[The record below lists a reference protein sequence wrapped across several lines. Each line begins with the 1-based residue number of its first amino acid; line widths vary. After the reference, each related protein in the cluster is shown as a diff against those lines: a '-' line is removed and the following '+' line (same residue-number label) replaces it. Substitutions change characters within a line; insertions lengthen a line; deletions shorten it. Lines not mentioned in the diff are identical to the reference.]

1 MSPILTLIA
10 VPVAILLLAAL
21 AQEWR
26 YHRKRRDIVMDKQP
40 LFHSAK
46 ALHVITALKLGP
58 DQALLPGVRAFVDG
72 LEAAGALVVYAGK
85 SVITGTQSSQ
95 LPAVEWDAFVV
106 TQFASRESWD
116 EVAASDA
123 YAELQAGFGNT
134 WSIGMQRNR
143 VQNLLLPVAL
153 LAMRARQI
161 ITGEEARFPFVP
173 SEDPKVLEARDGVDP
188 AQRRMFLEHVVRE
201 NAQYSENAMV
211 IVNFQKDGSASQ
223 KKADAG
229 YNHEM
234 VSLMAEVGH
243 GPVHIG
249 DAVSLEGDA
258 DFDRVVLVYYPG
270 VKYFTDMVQSKFY
283 TGIFGEKQLGDTL
296 STPTV
301 PILQHL

>member
-1 MSPILTLIA
+1 MSLTLTLIA
-10 VPVAILLLAAL
+10 VPIAILLLAAL

-46 ALHVITALKLGP
+46 ALHVVTALKLGP
-58 DQALLPGVRAFVDG
+58 DQALLPNVRTFVDG

-106 TQFASRESWD
+106 TQFAGRDSWG
-116 EVAASDA
+116 EVAASNA
-123 YAELQAGFGNT
+123 YAQLTAGFANT
-134 WSIGMQRNR
+134 WSIGMQRGR
-143 VQNLLLPVAL
+143 VQNLLLPLAL
-153 LAMRARQI
+153 LAMRVRQI
-161 ITGEEARFPFVP
+161 ITREQSRFPFVP
-173 SEDPKVLEARDGVDP
+173 SDDLSALGARDRVDP
-188 AQRRMFLEHVVRE
+188 AQRKMFLEHVVRE

-229 YNHEM
+229 YTHEM

-243 GPVHIG
+243 GPVHVG
-249 DAVSLEGDA
+249 AAVTLEGDA
-258 DFDRVVLVYYPG
+258 DFDRIVLVYYPG
-270 VKYFTDMVQSKFY
+270 VKYFIDMVQSKFY
-283 TGIFGEKQLGDTL
+283 TGILGDKQLGDNL

>member
-1 MSPILTLIA
+1 MSLILTLLA
-10 VPVAILLLAAL
+10 VVLVAAI

-46 ALHVITALKLGP
+46 ALHVVTALELGS
-58 DQALLPGVRAFVDG
+58 DRELLSGVRAFIDG
-72 LEAAGALVVYAGK
+72 VEAAGALVVYAGK
-85 SVITGTQSSQ
+85 SVITGSQSSQ

-106 TQFASRESWD
+106 TQFASREAWD
-116 EVAASDA
+116 EFAASDA
-123 YAELQAGFGNT
+123 HAKLVAGFENT
-134 WSIGMQRNR
+134 WSIGMRRNPI
-143 VQNLLLPVAL
+143 QNLLLPLAL
-153 LAMRARQI
+153 LALRVRQVVSR
-161 ITGEEARFPFVP
+161 EKARFPFVP
-173 SEDPKVLEARDGVDP
+173 SDDLSALEARDGVDP
-188 AQRRMFLEHVVRE
+188 AQRKMFLEQVVRE

-211 IVNFQKDGSASQ
+211 VVNFQKDGSASQ
-223 KKADAG
+223 RKADAG

-243 GPVHIG
+243 GPVHVG
-249 DAVSLEGDA
+249 DAVALEGDA

-270 VKYFTDMVQSKFY
+270 VEYFVDMVQSEFY
-283 TGIFGEKQLGDTL
+283 TGIFGGKQLGDNL